1 VNPYVLLGFVLALVA
16 SAGGGYWKGS
26 TDGSNGVQAKWSA
39 QVVADQKAA
48 LDATNENQRIA
59 NRWSA
64 NVIGAINEGKKRE
77 QLLADAAAGASAE
90 RQRLLDAIRFA
101 TSRAVPSDPGKAG
114 PEPANPLA
122 DVLRSCTAE
131 VQELARAADGHASDV
146 QTLIGGW
153 PANPSG
159 AEALATGR

>member
-1 VNPYVLLGFVLALVA
+1 MNPYVLLGGLLGLIAA
-16 SAGGGYWKGS
+16 AGGGYWKGS
-26 TDGSNGVQAKWSA
+26 TDGANSVQIKWSA
-39 QVVADQKAA
+39 QIVADQKAA
-48 LDATNENQRIA
+48 LDAANENQRIA

-77 QLLADAAAGASAE
+77 QLLSDAAAGASAE
-90 RQRLLDAIRFA
+90 RQRLLDAIQRA
-101 TSRAVPSDPGKAG
+101 TSGAVPGNPGKAG

-146 QTLIGGW
+146 ETLSEGW
-153 PANPSG
+153 PK
-159 AEALATGR
+159 

>member
-1 VNPYVLLGFVLALVA
+1 MNPYVLLGGLLALIA
-16 SAGGGYWKGS
+16 AAGGGYWKGS
-26 TDGSNGVQAKWSA
+26 TDGANSVQIKWSA

-90 RQRLLDAIRFA
+90 RQRLLDAIRI
-101 TSRAVPSDPGKAG
+101 TTGRSVSRDPGKAS
-114 PEPANPLA
+114 PEPANPIA

-146 QTLIGGW
+146 QTLSESW
-153 PANPSG
+153 P
-159 AEALATGR
+159 R